1 MLKVVHLRGGPEW
14 LEPLECVAFTWEDTM
29 RFQHTLFAATA
40 AVFAVS
46 LASAAEMSDEEI
58 IASAEKAAPASVGKD
73 ATIIA
78 MDEQMKAR
86 VVREGT
92 NGFTCMPDNP
102 QSPGTDPMCLD
113 KGGLEWA
120 KAWMAHENPPEGVIG
135 LGYMLMGGSDA
146 SNTDPHAMGP
156 AQGGNWVDTGPH
168 VMLLNVGTMGE
179 SYPKQGDNPDTK
191 AP

>member
-1 MLKVVHLRGGPEW
+1 
-14 LEPLECVAFTWEDTM
+14 M
-29 RFQHTLFAATA
+29 RFQRKVFAATA
-40 AVFAVS
+40 AVLAVTV
-46 LASAAEMSDEEI
+46 ASAAEMSDEEI

-78 MDEQMKAR
+78 MDEQMKVR

-146 SNTDPHAMGP
+146 SNTDPHAMEP
-156 AQGGNWVDTGPH
+156 AAGGQWVDTGPH
-168 VMLLNVGTMGE
+168 LMLFNVGAMGE
-179 SYPKQGDNPDTK
+179 AYPKQGDSPDTK
-191 AP
+191 VPYVMWAGTPYEHLMIPVE